1 MWNDPSFPAVEAR
14 AQRSPPEKRGEFPQ
28 VIVRLALNYDGG
40 IMVIAQVLIGQ
51 RLNYDGGVIG
61 TV

>member
-1 MWNDPSFPAVEAR
+1 MSNNPGFPAREAR
-14 AQRSPPEKRGEFPQ
+14 AQRSPPEKRVEFPQ

-40 IMVIAQVLIGQ
+40 IIVSAQVVVGQ